1 LCFQVEAC
9 EVAPRKFWECRGRDH
24 GSVVGREGGI
34 REVEI
39 QVLRLSG
46 ALAETRIAGNAT
58 GDQGHAGTDVQCRGG
73 GAAKQF
79 FDDRMLK
86 TRKKIKGWLRC
97 GGQQFFERGFPK
109 RTAPLDFR
117 LDVVLLGPAQ
127 NGCLVATEAEV
138 QIVAFHFGEGELYG
152 MRITERSQFIDD
164 RTAGISKAQEFRDFV
179 VGFAGSVV
187 ARFAEEPVLA
197 NDANFEEMRVA
208 AAYDQSDGGQRNRR
222 MFEQNRVNVSFDM
235 MDRDQGD
242 LAGEAE
248 GLGVCDTDKERTDKA
263 GAGGDR
269 DGRKT
274 AKRNARLLQSLVNNR
289 ADSAQ
294 VFARG
299 ELGNDPAILCV
310 NVELGSDDARANAAT
325 IFDNGGGGFVA
336 RTLDP

>member
-1 LCFQVEAC
+1 
-9 EVAPRKFWECRGRDH
+9 
-24 GSVVGREGGI
+24 
-34 REVEI
+34 
-39 QVLRLSG
+39 
-46 ALAETRIAGNAT
+46 
-58 GDQGHAGTDVQCRGG
+58 
-73 GAAKQF
+73 
-79 FDDRMLK
+79 
-86 TRKKIKGWLRC
+86 
-97 GGQQFFERGFPK
+97 
-109 RTAPLDFR
+109 
-117 LDVVLLGPAQ
+117 
-127 NGCLVATEAEV
+127 
-138 QIVAFHFGEGELYG
+138 
-152 MRITERSQFIDD
+152 
-164 RTAGISKAQEFRDFV
+164 
-179 VGFAGSVV
+179 
-187 ARFAEEPVLA
+187 
-197 NDANFEEMRVA
+197 
-208 AAYDQSDGGQRNRR
+208 